1 VESGATNTLL
11 PAAEALRE
19 PEPAA
24 APESEERGGSQPAY
38 DPESVFARLKPLKPE
53 QDENQ

>member
-19 PEPAA
+19 PEPA
-24 APESEERGGSQPAY
+24 PESEERVGSQPAY

-53 QDENQ
+53 QDEDQ